1 VSTDAAEQPVPPP
14 AAEVTHFLAWSRL
27 WSPLLDD
34 RWREEAWQQ
43 LGLDGDFNA
52 NRGDFLRCFHVAL
65 PQPPAALLMHAALDL
80 DGGTVR
86 EEFVRIM
93 EYLELDYDDAGRLPP
108 DHLACVCELYALA
121 LHLDEPVLV
130 EGLRERYLLPW
141 VQRAAP
147 AVAALPVMAALV
159 ARFGEDLAAN

>member
-1 VSTDAAEQPVPPP
+1 MSGEVAEQPAP
-14 AAEVTHFLAWSRL
+14 EVTHFLAWSRL

-34 RWREEAWQQ
+34 AWREEAWRQ
-43 LGLDGDFNA
+43 LELDGDFA
-52 NRGDFLRCFHVAL
+52 ATRGDFLRCFHMAL
-65 PQPPAALLMHAALDL
+65 PQPPAPLLMHAALGQ
-80 DGGTVR
+80 DGGVVR

-93 EYLELDYDDAGRLPP
+93 EYLELDYDESGRLPP

-141 VQRAAP
+141 VQAAAP

-159 ARFGEDLAAN
+159 ARFGEDLVAG

>member
-1 VSTDAAEQPVPPP
+1 MQPAP
-14 AAEVTHFLAWSRL
+14 EVTHFLAWSRL

-43 LGLDGDFNA
+43 LGLDGDFGA

-65 PQPPAALLMHAALDL
+65 PQPPAALLMHAALNL